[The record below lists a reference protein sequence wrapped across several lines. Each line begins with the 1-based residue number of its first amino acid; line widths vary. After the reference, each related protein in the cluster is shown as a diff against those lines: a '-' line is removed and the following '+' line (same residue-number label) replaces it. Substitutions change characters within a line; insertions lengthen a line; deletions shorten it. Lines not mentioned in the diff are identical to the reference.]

1 LEKDGGGLIMEK
13 KIVLLKDLTPD
24 TVFPVVDLLN
34 SEGVRLGC
42 ATTALINFIMKMGLF
57 EKMDFS
63 NVAEMALYYEQEFEK
78 DSLDGV
84 KPTRFAKVIDE
95 LTPKLP
101 IEKYI
106 LRADIARYEDIL
118 FLLANDFVGLVCGNT
133 GSEHGHCD
141 IIFKDEDDKV
151 FYNSFEVNV
160 EQLAELLFPDQH
172 SMILLAR
179 NLEKHPRLFMKTRE
193 MANLTLKLTDEQKYM
208 LQKSEIFYAENV
220 LLAIVDKYPL
230 MEIPAILKEKEDLLK
245 RLGTIHERTIII
257 DK

>member
-1 LEKDGGGLIMEK
+1 MEK
-13 KIVLLKDLTPD
+13 KIVLLKDLNPD
-24 TVFPVVDLLN
+24 TVFPVLDLVN

-42 ATTALINFIMKMGLF
+42 ATTALTNFILKMGLF
-57 EKMDFS
+57 EKMGFS

-78 DSLDGV
+78 DEFDGV
-84 KPTRFAKVIDE
+84 KPTRFAQVIDE
-95 LTPKLP
+95 LTPRLP

-106 LRADIARYEDIL
+106 LRADRARYEDIL
-118 FLLANDFVGLVCGNT
+118 FLLANDFIGLVCGNT
-133 GSEHGHCD
+133 KGDEGHCD
-141 IIFKDEDDKV
+141 IIFKGEDDKV

-179 NLEKHPRLFMKTRE
+179 NLDNYPRLFMRTRE
-193 MANLTLKLTDEQKYM
+193 MANLTAKLTDEQKYM
-208 LQKSEIFYAENV
+208 LQKSEIFYAEND

-230 MEIPAILKEKEDLLK
+230 MEIPAILKEKENLLK
-245 RLGTIHERTIII
+245 RLGLIHESTIIL